1 MGLGEALSIGSAL
14 AWACGVILY
23 KRLGESLPPQNLNLL
38 KNLLV
43 LAMLVPTVLLLE
55 GTRLPVI
62 SRQHVFLAVAS
73 GVVGIAIADTL
84 YLYALNAL
92 GASRMGIM
100 GNLYSPFVIVLSFL
114 FLGERLGALQMVG
127 FVLVMLGVLVVHG
140 SDPNRH
146 LDARSLRRGLIFAA
160 LAIIL
165 MAVAIVMIKRV
176 LEQHSLLWIVLLR
189 LLGAV
194 AGMCAVFALRREN
207 PLPRGVPVRWGTL
220 LLAAFLGQYLSV
232 VMWLGGYKYADA
244 SVAAILNETSSI
256 FIVLMAWLFLGEGMN
271 RRKLSGVVLTLGGVA
286 CMLA

>member
-1 MGLGEALSIGSAL
+1 MPRFDLGRQCMGLGEALSIGSAL

-55 GTRLPVI
+55 GTNLPVI
-62 SRQHVFLAVAS
+62 SRQHLFLAVAS
-73 GVVGIAIADTL
+73 GVVGIAVADTL
-84 YLYALNAL
+84 YLHALNAL

-146 LDARSLRRGLIFAA
+146 IDQRSLRRGLIYAA

-194 AGMCAVFALRREN
+194 AGMSALFALRREN
-207 PLPRGVPVRWGTL
+207 PLPRGVPVHWGTL

-232 VMWLGGYKYADA
+232 VMWLGGYKYA
-244 SVAAILNETSSI
+244 
-256 FIVLMAWLFLGEGMN
+256 
-271 RRKLSGVVLTLGGVA
+271 
-286 CMLA
+286 